1 MTYFTVL
8 KWHMW
13 TTGWD
18 REVNQDIYLLVMK
31 STNGNNLATE
41 LGFGSNQDSA
51 EAGWAISRKAG
62 TQRVNRLTQ
71 VGR

>member
-18 REVNQDIYLLVMK
+18 REVNQDIYLLVIK
-31 STNGNNLATE
+31 STNGDNLATE

-51 EAGWAISRKAG
+51 EAG
-62 TQRVNRLTQ
+62 
-71 VGR
+71 